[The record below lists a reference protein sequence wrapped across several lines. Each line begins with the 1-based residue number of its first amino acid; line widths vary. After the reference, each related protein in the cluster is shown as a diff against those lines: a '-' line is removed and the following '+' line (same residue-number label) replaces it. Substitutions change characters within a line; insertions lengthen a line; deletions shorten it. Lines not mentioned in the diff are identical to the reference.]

1 MLSKGHRFAMTGL
14 RSEEKRQKRMR
25 MYAEKYSRSL
35 WQRGLKSSPEDGL
48 KLVFKGKEGV
58 CLLNPTWELVPQ
70 KKTLIA
76 KGASANSRSTT
87 SNWDLWAQMCTCAI

>member
-1 MLSKGHRFAMTGL
+1 M
-14 RSEEKRQKRMR
+14 
-25 MYAEKYSRSL
+25 SL

-76 KGASANSRSTT
+76 TLETVGTT
-87 SNWDLWAQMCTCAI
+87 SNWDLWAQTCSCAI

>member
-1 MLSKGHRFAMTGL
+1 M
-14 RSEEKRQKRMR
+14 
-25 MYAEKYSRSL
+25 SL

-76 KGASANSRSTT
+76 KGANSR
-87 SNWDLWAQMCTCAI
+87 NCKYHK